1 MEKTYTD
8 LLIKKSKQPK
18 KKKKQDVVKKLKKR
32 LHQPLIKGGRRTSL
46 GGGRVRVSSSA
57 GIKGFFK

>member
-1 MEKTYTD
+1 MEETKISEKGY
-8 LLIKKSKQPK
+8 K
-18 KKKKQDVVKKLKKR
+18 KKLKVSLGKVR
-32 LHQPLIKGGRRTSL
+32 KKLRKPLIKGSKKTSL